1 MSEQV
6 SVITKVKNTIGS
18 AYFISDFQSKEI
30 VGASCKKE
38 LKITNQ
44 KEFRIE
50 KVTRRKSDKLNFE
63 WNSYGKYLILAL
75 IKRIL
80 LYENELF
87 FNW

>member
-6 SVITKVKNTIGS
+6 SVITKVKNTIGPTD
-18 AYFISDFQSKEI
+18 FISDLKSKEI

-87 FNW
+87 FN